1 MGTHRPEVRKRNFP
15 LGELRGMWYPWENS
29 RLRML
34 GEVIADSE
42 VNVEKTEREL
52 GKGRRGD
59 LGNEMRF

>member
-1 MGTHRPEVRKRNFP
+1 
-15 LGELRGMWYPWENS
+15 MWYPRENS

-42 VNVEKTEREL
+42 VNVEKTEGEL

-59 LGNEMRF
+59 LGDETRF